1 MAQATATAPTA
12 PAAEVKVNTFLAQVY
27 LLMFVGLAITGVVS
41 YFVSEVTA
49 FETRLVTNPWLGWG
63 LLILQIIVVAFLSA
77 RVMNM
82 PTGAAALLF
91 LLYAALVGLSLSAI
105 FLLYSKDQ
113 IYTVFFITSATFLV
127 TGLVGLVIKK
137 DMSGAG
143 HFLFMLLTGWF
154 LAWLASWLFSLLT
167 GQVLSNVN
175 WALNYI
181 GIAIFVGLTAW
192 DTQQLKKIGQQIGS
206 HPARG
211 GLVVIGALK
220 LYLDYINLF
229 LLILRASSR

>member
-1 MAQATATAPTA
+1 MAQAATAA
-12 PAAEVKVNTFLAQVY
+12 PASEARVNTFLAQVY

-41 YFVSEVTA
+41 YWVSQSLQFQSNLFSSA
-49 FETRLVTNPWLGWG
+49 WLGWG
-63 LLILQIIVVAFLSA
+63 LFILQIIVVAVLAA
-77 RVMNM
+77 RVMSM
-82 PTGAAALLF
+82 SPGAAALLF
-91 LLYAALVGLSLSAI
+91 LLYAALVGLSLSSI
-105 FLLYSKDQ
+105 FLLYSQQQ
-113 IYTVFFITSATFLV
+113 IYSVFFITSATFLV
-127 TGLVGLVIKK
+127 TSVIGLVIKH

-143 HFLFMLLTGWF
+143 HFLFMLLTGWV
-154 LAWLASWLFSLLT
+154 LAWMASWLFQWLF
-167 GQVLSNVN
+167 GVNFSNVN

-206 HPARG
+206 SSSRG

-229 LLILRASSR
+229 LLMLRASNRR

>member
-1 MAQATATAPTA
+1 MAQAAVA
-12 PAAEVKVNTFLAQVY
+12 PASETRVNTFLAQVY

-41 YFVSEVTA
+41 LWVSTNLQFQV
-49 FETRLVTNPWLGWG
+49 RLFTSPFLGWG
-63 LLILQIIVVAFLSA
+63 LFILQIIVVVALGA
-77 RVMNM
+77 RVMSM
-82 PTGAAALLF
+82 STGAAALLF
-91 LLYAALVGLSLSAI
+91 LLYAALVGLTISSI
-105 FLLYSKDQ
+105 FLLYSSQQ
-113 IYTVFFITSATFLV
+113 IYSVFFITSATFLV
-127 TGLVGLVIKK
+127 TSVVGLVIKK

-143 HFLFMLLTGWF
+143 HFLFMLLTGWV
-154 LAWLASWLFSLLT
+154 LAWLASWLFSWLFTPLT
-167 GQVLSNVN
+167 NIN

-211 GLVVIGALK
+211 GLVVVGALK

-229 LLILRASSR
+229 LLLLRASNR